1 MWTQRR
7 EAEGVHGGGIMS
19 MAAVETSSRILFDP
33 LPGTGYAAL
42 RRLGGGA
49 TSEVFEAVGPG
60 RARCAVKVLRA
71 SFSDCP
77 DAVCRLE
84 REGRALGWLDHPGLV
99 PVLDAGTTATGRPW
113 FAMPLLQGETVKDR
127 LLRSGPMDPAE
138 ACAIVGEALEALD
151 VAHRAGVV
159 HRDVKPANLFL
170 TRPGPRAGVM
180 LLDFGIAKLLA
191 APGRFTTDACIVG
204 TPRYLAPEQILGG
217 AVDART
223 DVYAAGMT
231 LFEMIA
237 GRAPFDASGPID
249 LMRAHLEETPRRL
262 RDCAEVSAELD
273 HAVARAVAKPP
284 ARRWP
289 SARAFA
295 AVLVRAERRE
305 RHRVA
310 GRASTALEAAP

>member
-1 MWTQRR
+1 
-7 EAEGVHGGGIMS
+7 
-19 MAAVETSSRILFDP
+19 
-33 LPGTGYAAL
+33 
-42 RRLGGGA
+42 
-49 TSEVFEAVGPG
+49 
-60 RARCAVKVLRA
+60 
-71 SFSDCP
+71 
-77 DAVCRLE
+77 
-84 REGRALGWLDHPGLV
+84 
-99 PVLDAGTTATGRPW
+99 
-113 FAMPLLQGETVKDR
+113 
-127 LLRSGPMDPAE
+127 MDPAE

-170 TRPGPRAGVM
+170 TRPGTARARCM

-191 APGRFTTDACIVG
+191 APGRFTTDARIVG

-237 GRAPFDASGPID
+237 GRGPFDASGPID

-262 RDCAEVSAELD
+262 RACARVSGELD
-273 HAVARAVAKPP
+273 HAVARALAKPP

-289 SARAFA
+289 SARALA
-295 AVLVRAERRE
+295 AVLGRAQECERR
-305 RHRVA
+305 RRSA
-310 GRASTALEAAP
+310 SRAPSIALEAAP